1 MSNYIFVIITSDT
14 CGHCTR
20 FVSNHYTD
28 LISRLKLVEGL
39 EIIHIKLENG
49 KYQHLPIRMTKDHL
63 HLISDY
69 VSWFPEFLLVN
80 KNNWYNNQ
88 ELEGYVFNGKIN
100 NSKDEMKVEQEPDQN
115 LVKPITSD
123 KIMEWVTSKVTQ
135 SMPKTSTQ
143 QSRTGILSSRGHGY
157 VAPKI
162 NIKYNQSTY
171 SNIT

>member
-1 MSNYIFVIITSDT
+1 MIITSDT

-28 LISRLKLVEGL
+28 LISRLKNIEGL
-39 EIIHIKLENG
+39 DIIHVKLENSAY
-49 KYQHLPIRMTKDHL
+49 KHLSVRMTKDHL
-63 HLISDY
+63 YPNFAKY
-69 VSWFPEFLLVN
+69 VSWFPEFLLIT
-80 KNNWYNNQ
+80 KNSWYNNQ
-88 ELEGYVFNGKIN
+88 ELEGYVFNGQIN
-100 NSKDEMKVEQEPDQN
+100 NSKDEMKVDQESDQN
-115 LVKPITSD
+115 LVRPITSD
-123 KIMEWVTSKVTQ
+123 KIMEWVTSKVNQ